1 MSNLEIIAS
10 LCNMLDEALEIIK
23 VQAEILTAHGIETYS
38 GRLEEQRQKLLE
50 KAEGG
55 WGDSPEREEVKVWE
69 KSRRRR

>member
-23 VQAEILTAHGIETYS
+23 VQAEILSAHGIETYS

-50 KAEGG
+50 KAEWAG
-55 WGDSPEREEVKVWE
+55 R
-69 KSRRRR
+69 